1 MTSDLPHELPE
12 SCRAQGRARPDGSQR
27 IGNLSR
33 LPADLGAAGTVPVA
47 QFSDRDEGERPDGS
61 ASVQIPLPDRPTDQ
75 PTNQKSPCQRRYG
88 DLGESCTPLG
98 TSAMAFTRAGSS
110 FGPEHAFEGERTAA
124 A

>member
-1 MTSDLPHELPE
+1 MSR
-12 SCRAQGRARPDGSQR
+12 SGRARPDGSQR

-33 LPADLGAAGTVPVA
+33 LPGDLGAAGTVPVA
-47 QFSDRDEGERPDGS
+47 QFSDRDEGERPTARLRFKS
-61 ASVQIPLPDRPTDQ
+61 PLPDRPTDQ

-88 DLGESCTPLG
+88 DLGESYTPLG
-98 TSAMAFTRAGSS
+98 ASAMAFTRAGSS